1 MLVPGPGPSHDP
13 LPRATTRPE
22 VQRREAPA
30 LEVVAKV
37 TLLDAIDTAK
47 SPSALGSS
55 GGTWVP
61 RTPAPFGG
69 LHQLISHTW
78 SDPTDAGQIPATFDH
93 RPGLNNRAF
102 YEAVVRDLGALL
114 GTKFQTA
121 YRSTGVAATVA
132 RIEIDEKAMD
142 AILATATSPEEKRAL
157 ATFVLAHE
165 AMHVHLR
172 HVDVVDGKRPKA
184 LTIKLQAKYRKIFEL
199 QADYLAAKYLQLRGM
214 DPESAARL
222 FDAPSERET
231 LSKDYPPGWLRA
243 EIIRSA
249 ATPGLRMDLFQN
261 DVLDVLELL
270 EGLVGPELPPK
281 L

>member
-1 MLVPGPGPSHDP
+1 MLLRGPGPSRDVVP
-13 LPRATTRPE
+13 SAETRPSLRT
-22 VQRREAPA
+22 VPLQ
-30 LEVVAKV
+30 VVPTV
-37 TLLDAIDTAK
+37 TLVDAIDTAK
-47 SPSALGSS
+47 SPSPLGVQ
-55 GGTWVP
+55 GGAWIP

-69 LHQLISHTW
+69 LHQLVTHTW
-78 SDPTDAGQIPATFDH
+78 TEPSDAGQLPTTFDH
-93 RPGLNNRAF
+93 RPGMNNRAV

-121 YRSTGVAATVA
+121 YKRTGVAATTA

-172 HVDVVDGKRPKA
+172 HVDVVEGKRPKA
-184 LTIKLQAKYRKIFEL
+184 LTIKLHAKYRKVFEL

-214 DPESAARL
+214 DPEPAARL
-222 FDAPSERET
+222 FDAPGEREQ
-231 LSKDYPPGWLRA
+231 LSADYPPGWLRA

-249 ATPGLRMDLFQN
+249 ATPGLRVDLFQN
-261 DVLDVLELL
+261 EVLDVLELL
-270 EGLVGPELPPK
+270 EGLVGPDLTPK
-281 L
+281 A